1 MLETPSRIWRR
12 IEAVENND
20 MPSLPSLPPFED
32 SAEAEDSHEPTRN
45 DDDHQFDED
54 FDSLISPLHS
64 TPTSTHHT
72 VTSTV
77 NGPSSTSSTARF
89 AHSIASRSNK
99 SLTASSR
106 GTSTRRNRHE
116 SFEIPS
122 LPQIPA
128 AAAHRYGTDEEGEE
142 EEQEESKSVP
152 DVYLPPPDDEDDQ
165 DREFSLTDALQS
177 LSRSSSPPFIPETF
191 SREETPKKN
200 YDFSMSLKSEPKVC
214 LEFHNRSAL
223 LTRQYSLLL
232 LRNIGMLLFVTELIH
247 ERVHLRC
254 RELRPH
260 KHHRRHIP
268 PLKAIA
274 LLHCPWSPRLR

>member
-12 IEAVENND
+12 IEAIENND

-32 SAEAEDSHEPTRN
+32 SEDSQEPIQN

-54 FDSLISPLHS
+54 FDSLVSPLHS
-64 TPTSTHHT
+64 TPTTTHHT

-99 SLTASSR
+99 SLTGLASSR

-128 AAAHRYGTDEEGEE
+128 AATHRYGTDEE

-165 DREFSLTDALQS
+165 DRDFSLTDALQS
-177 LSRSSSPPFIPETF
+177 LSRSSSPPFIPETI

-200 YDFSMSLKSEPKVC
+200 YDFSMSLKLEPKVC
-214 LEFHNRSAL
+214 LEFHNGSAL
-223 LTRQYSLLL
+223 LTR
-232 LRNIGMLLFVTELIH
+232 
-247 ERVHLRC
+247 
-254 RELRPH
+254 
-260 KHHRRHIP
+260 
-268 PLKAIA
+268 
-274 LLHCPWSPRLR
+274 